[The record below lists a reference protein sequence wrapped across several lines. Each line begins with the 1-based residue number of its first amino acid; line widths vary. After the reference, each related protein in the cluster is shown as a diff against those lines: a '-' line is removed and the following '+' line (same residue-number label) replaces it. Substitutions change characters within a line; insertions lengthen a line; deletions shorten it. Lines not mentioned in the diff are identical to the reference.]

1 MNTKQALLIATLA
14 LSGSFA
20 MANELGEQ
28 GTVSDNFV
36 ATQTRA
42 DVQAEVLK
50 AHAAGVLQFAT
61 EIGGPVVVAQPMAPS
76 MLTRDQVR
84 AELRMAPHRYNA
96 SVTEAG

>member
-1 MNTKQALLIATLA
+1 MNTSRALIAAALA

-20 MANELGEQ
+20 FADEAGNIAD
-28 GTVSDNFV
+28 TFV

-42 DVQAEVLK
+42 QVQAEVEA

-61 EIGGPVVVAQPMAPS
+61 ETGGPVALAQPVAKS
-76 MLTRDQVR
+76 ALTRDQVR
-84 AELRMAPHRYNA
+84 AELRQAPRRFNA